1 MKQILFYTATLLT
14 VALAAHDNLGL
25 AQRKSLELA
34 QQAVGA
40 DSKTLTLLN
49 STNAAAL
56 YANQAAPAPPSPP
69 SPPRSPNA
77 VRKAR
82 QR

>member
-49 STNAAAL
+49 STNSAAL
-56 YANQAAPAPPSPP
+56 YANQADPAPP

>member
-69 SPPRSPNA
+69 RSPNA